1 MVEVFAVAFRRLA
14 SWAQAS
20 EARKG
25 RGLVLLVLIAYFP
38 AFSGGFVWDDVIL
51 VAEPLIRRVD
61 GIVSIWFAPSE
72 LNSEFHYWPV
82 TYTSFWIEHKLWG
95 LHPAGYHAVNIVLH
109 ALNTVLLWRVLVR
122 LLVPGAWLVAA
133 VFAIHP
139 VHVES
144 VAWIIERKDLLSALF
159 YLGAVHV
166 WLRFTETPGLSRYLF
181 SLALFALALLSK
193 SIAVTLPPTLLII
206 QWWLHGRV
214 TWRDAARVAPFLALA
229 VGITLADL
237 ALYQDRA
244 YLPFDYSLVERALIA
259 ARALWMYVYQL
270 AWPVHLPVFYPRWEV
285 HTGDILGWL
294 ALAAL
299 VSLGVMLWC
308 ARGRIGRGPFAAGLF
323 FAVTLSPVLGFVD
336 FSFMRIAF
344 VADRF
349 QYLASIG
356 PLALLGVVFHRA
368 GRLRFLGQPGT
379 VVAAGVILLALGVL
393 SWQQAGIYRD
403 GLVFARHVAAS
414 SPRHYFGQII
424 LSGALN
430 GSGYHD
436 KALEAARR
444 AVDLSMGISG
454 YSQGEVDLTLGNA
467 LLAQDHPGEAEAVL
481 RRSLASW
488 PRGRE
493 AGRRLELARAL
504 VRQTRYDEALGIYR
518 KLIAD
523 DSGNDVAHLQNGI
536 ALFQSGRY
544 EAAVES
550 FSRAL
555 PVVRHVNNEP
565 ALHSL
570 TGEALHKL
578 GGFGAA
584 ASHLDQALALRPGHI
599 RLLLARADLEADR
612 IRAAGVSVSDSGH
625 STEQGPTPRAD
636 ADTAGHDAWLAEAQD
651 RCKALIEREP
661 EHPLVRVLLGTVLL
675 RLEQFE
681 AAEAALDKAFSL
693 APSRPIAREAHRVM
707 GQVREKQGRT
717 EDAARHYRSA
727 LDVDPLDAEALEP
740 LAAIRFAD
748 ARFEDALALYRRL
761 VKVRPFVAG
770 AHLRLGMTLH
780 RLGRYSDALAALGR
794 ALELAPGSEEARE
807 LRDRVREALR
817 SRGAGSGPGS
827 SPG

>member
-1 MVEVFAVAFRRLA
+1 M
-14 SWAQAS
+14 
-20 EARKG
+20 G
-25 RGLVLLVLIAYFP
+25 RGLVLLVLVAYFP

-51 VAEPLIRRVD
+51 VAEPLIRRID
-61 GIVSIWFAPSE
+61 GIASIWFAPSE
-72 LNSEFHYWPV
+72 LKHEFHYWPV

-122 LLVPGAWLVAA
+122 LAVPGAWLVAA
-133 VFAIHP
+133 VFAVHP

-166 WLRFTETPGLSRYLF
+166 WVRFTETPGLSRYLF
-181 SLALFALALLSK
+181 CLALFALALLSK
-193 SIAVTLPPTLLII
+193 SIAVTLPTTLLII
-206 QWWLHGRV
+206 QWWRHGRV
-214 TWRDAARVAPFLALA
+214 TWRDAAGVAPFLALA

-259 ARALWMYVYQL
+259 ARALWMYVYQI
-270 AWPVHLPVFYPRWEV
+270 AWPVHLPVLYPRWEV

-308 ARGRIGRGPFAAGLF
+308 ARGRIGRGPFAAALF

-356 PLALLGVVFHRA
+356 PLALLGVVFHGAVR
-368 GRLRFLGQPGT
+368 GRLLAWPGPPGAVFL
-379 VVAAGVILLALGVL
+379 AGAILLVLGVL
-393 SWQQAGIYRD
+393 TWRQAGIYRD
-403 GLVFARHVAAS
+403 DLVFARHIAAS
-414 SPRHYFGQII
+414 SPRHYFGQIM
-424 LSGALN
+424 LNGALN

-444 AVDLSMGISG
+444 GVDLSRGIKG

-467 LLAQDHPGEAEAVL
+467 LLAQDHPGEAEVIL

-493 AGRRLELARAL
+493 AGRRLELAQAL
-504 VRQTRYDEALGIYR
+504 VRQARYDQALEIYR

-523 DSGNDVAHLQNGI
+523 DPGNDLAHLQRGI
-536 ALFQSGRY
+536 ANLQSGRY

-565 ALHSL
+565 ALHAL

-578 GGFGAA
+578 GRLDAA
-584 ASHLDQALALRPGHI
+584 AERLDQALALQPGNV
-599 RLLLARADLEADR
+599 RFLLARADLEADR
-612 IRAAGVSVSDSGH
+612 IRAGGVSVGVGDSGTLGAQNP
-625 STEQGPTPRAD
+625 SIRAGAD
-636 ADTAGHDAWLAEAQD
+636 AKGLGAWLTQARD
-651 RCKALIEREP
+651 RCEAFIEHEP
-661 EHPLVRVLLGTVLL
+661 DHPLPRVLLGAVLL
-675 RLEQFE
+675 RLALYEE
-681 AAEAALDKAFSL
+681 AEAALDKAFSL
-693 APSRPIAREAHRVM
+693 APSRPIAREAHRIM

-717 EDAARHYRSA
+717 ADATRHYGSA
-727 LDVDPLDAEALEP
+727 LDIDPLDAEALEP

-761 VKVRPFVAG
+761 VKVRPFVAQ

-780 RLGRYSDALAALGR
+780 RLDRYSDALAALGR
-794 ALELAPGSEEARE
+794 ALELAPGLEEALKARAGIRGSVGAPRADSD
-807 LRDRVREALR
+807 LRME
-817 SRGAGSGPGS
+817 SGLME
-827 SPG
+827 